1 MATAGDGATSSY
13 DGGAGG
19 KFRKRPFR
27 RAQSTPY
34 DRPPAALRN
43 PSGTSNG
50 WISKLVVDPASKLF
64 SSGVH
69 MLYSSVFRKRLPSLP
84 PPPPPPPEVHM
95 TSVVSNR
102 DSMLAWSD
110 LACRTLI
117 CMRFSYLYLSLI
129 LFEVKNC
136 TGDDV
141 GKLTGTPDR
150 GGISELE
157 QMLKQKTFTRSE
169 IECLT
174 ELLRS
179 RTVELPVSDGNR
191 TEANLLKSEY
201 DHERREA
208 FTGIPTRDTTN
219 VNDEFMGT
227 ISTPD
232 SNSRVLKAD
241 VASPAEL
248 AKAYMG
254 SRPSKISPSML
265 GMRSQILKDDPT
277 SLNVVPFH
285 PKSPSISLVSKTA
298 ARVGVP
304 ENGFLTP
311 LSRGRSAIYSMARTP
326 YSRIQPTASQ
336 KGTGSSIYAY
346 TGPSSTPSASQL
358 AWEHDGKLG
367 SKNVALKRRS
377 SVLDDDIGSGGAIRR
392 IRQKANLSYQGSP
405 GTGVAYGAA
414 QHHNL
419 TQKLLLP
426 DGHRRKSLKTVEENE
441 DNCIPTTSYACV
453 PSKSS
458 EMATKILQHLEKLS
472 PKEKP
477 AESKRVLTEK
487 SPAKLTPNML
497 HGQALRSLE
506 EVDTSKVLEN
516 VHDVNKVEAAGHILL
531 HDARESTS
539 QKQDEVEQDGPKK
552 FAVHRNMLTTS
563 TNNDRAVSTKDTV
576 VPVPAKSADSIIPK
590 FEAKPAQ
597 KKWAFQMS
605 AHEDSV
611 ELDDAI
617 HSNGF
622 SPTHLAESRGTVGT
636 SGIESKDSHTEPVAS
651 PALPEVKAPE
661 GSIFNKETFSGPPDD
676 ERKTGFTF
684 PTSPGPITAPPIQ
697 SASVSDKVVP
707 LKDSH
712 VPTPLYSLG
721 SKNSETVPSFKLTS
735 SLEFSGSMSGA
746 PSDPKPER
754 SNSLVNVVS
763 GRSDAQLDTFGS
775 DSCDNKSTQ
784 KVEILETS
792 ASAAP
797 NSATSSGA
805 PAKQST
811 LENGPSS
818 SASSPFIF
826 SSAVPA
832 LAFSI
837 SAAPSS
843 TSPSSMTFAGST
855 TTLPSPV
862 PAAPMF
868 TFGSSVAPSTSVSN
882 ALSTTAETVDKN
894 AKKDNEN
901 VPSLLFGSSPFG
913 FSSSV
918 SSFSTV
924 DENAKKENEN
934 GPSTPFGSSP
944 FGFSPSVSS
953 FATSSTTQSQGS
965 PFGTGSG
972 SMFSAAAAVSSSGT
986 SVASVAQSMPNPFTS
1001 GSSSVFGTSGMA
1013 SVTSGTSLFSSSN
1026 PASNHF
1032 STSASFGLSSSTSSS
1047 LTISASSESGATP
1060 SIFASSWQPVKS
1072 SSIFNFSSPSQ
1083 PPSFSFGA
1091 STTSVAATNSAPM
1104 VFGSSTGASSASP
1117 FPFTSSAATTSSLS
1131 SPTQVQLPS
1140 FSNSPAFT
1148 PFSSNSNQVNMED
1161 SMAEDPVQ
1169 ASTQAAPIFGQS
1181 PFSPPAA
1188 GFTFGSTATS
1198 QQVPPFQFGGQQNQA
1213 PPLNT
1218 SPFQASSSVD
1228 FNTGGSF
1235 SLGSTVDKSN
1245 RKIYRPK
1252 KRVGKK

>member
-1 MATAGDGATSSY
+1 MATPGDGATSSY

-84 PPPPPPPEVHM
+84 PPPPPPPDANQETVDRPQEA
-95 TSVVSNR
+95 VIN
-102 DSMLAWSD
+102 
-110 LACRTLI
+110 
-117 CMRFSYLYLSLI
+117 
-129 LFEVKNC
+129 VKNC

-141 GKLTGTPDR
+141 GNLTGTPDR

-169 IECLT
+169 IDSLT

-179 RTVELPVSDGNR
+179 RTVELPVLDGNR
-191 TEANLLKSEY
+191 TEAHLLKSEY
-201 DHERREA
+201 DLERRDA

-277 SLNVVPFH
+277 SLSVFPFH
-285 PKSPSISLVSKTA
+285 PKSPSISLASKTA

-326 YSRIQPTASQ
+326 YSRIQPTSSQ

-346 TGPSSTPSASQL
+346 AGPSSTPSASQL

-377 SVLDDDIGSGGAIRR
+377 SVLDDIGTGGAIRR

-426 DGHRRKSLKTVEENE
+426 GGPRQKSLKTVEENE
-441 DNCIPTTSYACV
+441 DNCIPTTNYACV

-516 VHDVNKVEAAGHILL
+516 VHDVNKVEAAGNILL

-539 QKQDEVEQDGPKK
+539 QKQDEVGQDGQKK

-563 TNNDRAVSTKDTV
+563 TNSDRAASTKDTV
-576 VPVPAKSADSIIPK
+576 EAVPANSADSIIPK

-636 SGIESKDSHTEPVAS
+636 SGMESKDSHTEPVAS
-651 PALPEVKAPE
+651 PTLPEVKAPE
-661 GSIFNKETFSGPPDD
+661 GSIFNKESFSGPPDD

-684 PTSPGPITAPPIQ
+684 PTSPGPITAHPIQ

-712 VPTPLYSLG
+712 VPTPLYSLS

-735 SLEFSGSMSGA
+735 SLEFSGSKTGA

-754 SNSLVNVVS
+754 SISLANVVS

-784 KVEILETS
+784 KVEISETS

-797 NSATSSGA
+797 NSATGSA

-811 LENGPSS
+811 LENGPLS

-832 LAFSI
+832 LAFSS

-843 TSPSSMTFAGST
+843 TSPSSVTFAGST

-862 PAAPMF
+862 PAAPVF
-868 TFGSSVAPSTSVSN
+868 TFGSSVAPSTLVSN
-882 ALSTTAETVDKN
+882 ALSTTAEIVDKN

-918 SSFSTV
+918 SSFSTA

-934 GPSTPFGSSP
+934 GPSTPFGSSL

-972 SMFSAAAAVSSSGT
+972 SVFSAAAAVSSSGS

-1032 STSASFGLSSSTSSS
+1032 STGASFGLSSLTSSS
-1047 LTISASSESGATP
+1047 PTISASSESGATP

-1083 PPSFSFGA
+1083 PPSFLFGA

-1117 FPFTSSAATTSSLS
+1117 FSFTSSAATTSSLS

-1140 FSNSPAFT
+1140 IDNSPAFT

-1181 PFSPPAA
+1181 LFSSPAA

-1198 QQVPPFQFGGQQNQA
+1198 QQVPFQFGGQQNQGA
-1213 PPLNT
+1213 PLNT

-1228 FNTGGSF
+1228 FNTGGGSF